1 MIAYGRALD
10 LLALHGHALGHLLLG
25 QRRTHALLD
34 DRLVLKDLI
43 DDIPRRQLLV
53 VFNLLGNGGFD
64 LGERYGRVGAVLLG
78 DLLDHARH
86 RVDDLLTRNPRVA
99 LQQAVGNEHA
109 ILAGNLALLIHIADL
124 HGACTHD
131 GIARH
136 LLRGVWQNG
145 VVARDVVTN
154 LALFATHLVH
164 ECLLGAQQ
172 HHGKPAGIF
181 IIVKVRHKHVS
192 GLGFLGLGE
201 FGRDELRNLLRQVHE
216 LTLTKE
222 IALEL
227 AAKRRVLRKR
237 GALIVGR
244 GTCAA
249 QMRGHKTAHGT
260 AFDIQLALAHDVDG
274 RVKVQDMQNR
284 VIDFHI
290 RHSVLD
296 RFWHEPV

>member
-1 MIAYGRALD
+1 M
-10 LLALHGHALGHLLLG
+10 
-25 QRRTHALLD
+25 
-34 DRLVLKDLI
+34 
-43 DDIPRRQLLV
+43 
-53 VFNLLGNGGFD
+53 
-64 LGERYGRVGAVLLG
+64 
-78 DLLDHARH
+78 
-86 RVDDLLTRNPRVA
+86 
-99 LQQAVGNEHA
+99 
-109 ILAGNLALLIHIADL
+109 
-124 HGACTHD
+124 
-131 GIARH
+131 
-136 LLRGVWQNG
+136 
-145 VVARDVVTN
+145 ARDVVTH

-172 HHGKPAGIF
+172 HHGKPAGIL

-227 AAKRRVLRKR
+227 ATECGVLGKR
-237 GALIVGR
+237 GTLVVGR
-244 GTCAA
+244 STSAP
-249 QMRGHKTAHGT
+249 QVRGHEVAHGT
-260 AFDIQLALAHDVDG
+260 ALDIELALAHDVDG

-296 RFWHEPV
+296 RFRHEPV